1 MARRFIHL
9 IERNIRGAVV
19 IYGALGVRQYYDY
32 TETEARR
39 RYIADC
45 KSTFITNQKRA
56 RHCG

>member
-1 MARRFIHL
+1 MRYILF

-32 TETEARR
+32 SVAEARR

-45 KSTFITNQKRA
+45 KSTFITN
-56 RHCG
+56 H

>member
-9 IERNIRGAVV
+9 IERNIRGTVV

-45 KSTFITNQKRA
+45 KSTFITNQAHA
-56 RHCG
+56 RHSG